1 MQSGRGSKMLSPGEV
16 IHMAVYKAN
25 SKACPWSELTDDE
38 QEHFENIGRVVE
50 DYYTKANNQG
60 ERQ

>member
-1 MQSGRGSKMLSPGEV
+1 MLSPGEV
-16 IHMAVYKAN
+16 IHMAIYKAN

-50 DYYTKANNQG
+50 DYYTKASSQG

>member
-1 MQSGRGSKMLSPGEV
+1 
-16 IHMAVYKAN
+16 MAVYKVN

-50 DYYTKANNQG
+50 DYYMKANNQG
-60 ERQ
+60 EQHE